1 MCTLVPER
9 LRIPFSFPPFFSR
22 PIFCHHV
29 CQCFHGCLR
38 VLFRV
43 AAAAAADKG
52 LGQKERRFSFW
63 EQRIGFVRN
72 GRGEDGCC
80 VNIVRKSRVIAS
92 PPQPTHPLSSSFRP
106 LNGERGGRDPLSR
119 LQPSVARKRRLFFL
133 LKNSNRFPRRRRCGE
148 ATAASPASSSGASWP
163 PTRTVTGGASS
174 SARET
179 SPTKRSSGI
188 SHKRT
193 AENI

>member
-1 MCTLVPER
+1 MTYYPCSMRRALPCVLWRQKDCE
-9 LRIPFSFPPFFSR
+9 FPFFFPSLFLR
-22 PIFCHHV
+22 PIFLPPCLSM
-29 CQCFHGCLR
+29 FPRMFEGPLR
-38 VLFRV
+38 VA

-92 PPQPTHPLSSSFRP
+92 LPPPLLIIPPFKW
-106 LNGERGGRDPLSR
+106 GTGRAG
-119 LQPSVARKRRLFFL
+119 PSQSPQTFGSAKKEIFL

-148 ATAASPASSSGASWP
+148 ATAASPASSSVASWP

-174 SARET
+174 
-179 SPTKRSSGI
+179 
-188 SHKRT
+188 
-193 AENI
+193 

>member
-9 LRIPFSFPPFFSR
+9 LRIPFSFPPFFHVPFFATMFVNVSTDVRGSSLASR
-22 PIFCHHV
+22 
-29 CQCFHGCLR
+29 
-38 VLFRV
+38 
-43 AAAAAADKG
+43 AAAADKG

>member
-1 MCTLVPER
+1 MLNAESSTLCTLVPER

-29 CQCFHGCLR
+29 CQCFHGCSR
-38 VLFRV
+38 VLFSV

-119 LQPSVARKRRLFFL
+119 LQPSVARKRRFFL

-163 PTRTVTGGASS
+163 PTRTVTEGASS
-174 SARET
+174 
-179 SPTKRSSGI
+179 
-188 SHKRT
+188 
-193 AENI
+193 